1 MKKRTAMVLVMLFFM
16 ACILPLPAQAV
27 QNSAADKQFFM
38 ESLKNISYPEA
49 VNTQFLNPDTKITG
63 QFTLN
68 TKISAQGNDAPFS
81 SLNINGGMDYALDM
95 AKLQGEFDI
104 SLATQFSDV
113 ASSLNEQMTINSSIY
128 WDQGKLIIPG
138 QTITELAAIMD
149 EELPAQMPRYVYLD
163 MGENEMANF
172 QQQLQESRNL
182 SNVYPSYNDFY
193 NQLLAALLIPVP
205 ANCFSREGNT
215 AILSMDKKGLV
226 LYLLNMNNDA
236 FIDSLVN
243 VFKPLYPEITRY
255 DVKNMLSEFTA
266 NNEESL
272 LLQLKDLNI
281 KALRITIDGNQIE
294 INSQVSYNMN
304 GDRFDFIL
312 SSQSNGTAAVLNF
325 QAGFVADNL
334 KMDMAGE
341 SNKSN
346 ANSVIDQN
354 AALHVNFNKG
364 SDYLRCNIGSNNKIQ
379 TDRADG
385 SSVFDIKAKFSNSNF
400 NVNSDL
406 DYTTQ
411 IKDSLQLN
419 IPIINSGNSMSI
431 DELFPNQTADYRDE
445 LIIMIDGELID
456 LEEGVTP
463 FIQNGRIMVPLRSI
477 SEYLGCNVEW
487 IPPEQVNLSFDDKF
501 VTLNLNKNTYQINSD
516 TKILEAPPVI
526 INDRTYVPPRVLGEL
541 FKYDVEY
548 DADLRI
554 IYLNQQ

>member
-205 ANCFSREGNT
+205 ASCFSREGNT

>member
-113 ASSLNEQMTINSSIY
+113 ASSLNEQTTINSSIY

-205 ANCFSREGNT
+205 ASCFSREGNT

-236 FIDSLVN
+236 IIDSLVN